1 MDYENCKYIV
11 VRCLGGYDAANL
23 IECSP
28 IMSLYYRD
36 YVNHIC
42 DRAILDDVRQAT
54 IVCAALNYMNANCL
68 DRDEFECMIGT
79 LSLIVPYLD
88 GWRPSVGR
96 DVKLIDD
103 IHRNAFR
110 AEIYQYTSS
119 AEFQKHSDMCFR
131 RFFSA

>member
-1 MDYENCKYIV
+1 MEYENCKYIV
-11 VRCLGGYDAANL
+11 VRCLEKYNAANL
-23 IECSP
+23 IECIP

-36 YVNHIC
+36 YVNHMV

-54 IVCAALNYMNANCL
+54 LVCAALNYMNVNCI
-68 DRDEFECMIGT
+68 DRDEFESMIGV
-79 LSLIVPYLD
+79 LSLVVPYLD
-88 GWRPSVGR
+88 GWRPSASG

-119 AEFQKHSDMCFR
+119 AEFRKHSEACFR
-131 RFFSA
+131 RFFSS